1 MLGYQLSEKHI
12 SENNRHLKEDKKGAT
27 QVTPFIN
34 ETSNK
39 LSINQTKC
47 TFMEEN
53 NISKKNKLNYICLKT

>member
-1 MLGYQLSEKHI
+1 MYDMPVI
-12 SENNRHLKEDKKGAT
+12 PDKKGAT

>member
-1 MLGYQLSEKHI
+1 MYVC
-12 SENNRHLKEDKKGAT
+12 NYCNRHLKEDKKGAT

-39 LSINQTKC
+39 LSLNQTKC

-53 NISKKNKLNYICLKT
+53 GKNKLPYICLKVLLLKVP